1 MRSYHVA
8 RLYGAG
14 RWSISQL
21 LLRQTQLRGVVCS
34 GSGFS
39 ERYQQMT
46 GNLLTSAA
54 IVTLAQRGDAC
65 AMQQVARFRQQLAR
79 TLATIVNVVDPG
91 VIVIGGGLSNVELLI
106 TDLNAEVAPLV
117 FTDQFTTP
125 IVKAQHGDSSGMRGA
140 AWLAMRN
147 GEANETFTN

>member
-1 MRSYHVA
+1 
-8 RLYGAG
+8 
-14 RWSISQL
+14 
-21 LLRQTQLRGVVCS
+21 
-34 GSGFS
+34 
-39 ERYQQMT
+39 MT
-46 GNLLTSAA
+46 GNLLTPAA

-91 VIVIGGGLSNVELLI
+91 VIVIGSGLSNVELLI

>member
-1 MRSYHVA
+1 MVQDEN
-8 RLYGAG
+8 LY
-14 RWSISQL
+14 
-21 LLRQTQLRGVVCS
+21 
-34 GSGFS
+34 
-39 ERYQQMT
+39 
-46 GNLLTSAA
+46 
-54 IVTLAQRGDAC
+54 D
-65 AMQQVARFRQQLAR
+65 
-79 TLATIVNVVDPG
+79 

-117 FTDQFTTP
+117 FTAQFTTP

>member
-1 MRSYHVA
+1 
-8 RLYGAG
+8 
-14 RWSISQL
+14 
-21 LLRQTQLRGVVCS
+21 
-34 GSGFS
+34 
-39 ERYQQMT
+39 
-46 GNLLTSAA
+46 
-54 IVTLAQRGDAC
+54 
-65 AMQQVARFRQQLAR
+65 MQQVARFRQQLAR
-79 TLATIVNVVDPG
+79 TLATIVNVVDR

-140 AWLAMRN
+140 ARLAMRN

>member
-1 MRSYHVA
+1 FI
-8 RLYGAG
+8 GAWG
-14 RWSISQL
+14 NAAECGHITLPGYTEQEDGPSVSCYC
-21 LLRQTQLRGVVCS
+21 GKHNCVESFVS

-46 GNLLTSAA
+46 GNLLTPAA

-91 VIVIGGGLSNVELLI
+91 VIVIGG
-106 TDLNAEVAPLV
+106 
-117 FTDQFTTP
+117 
-125 IVKAQHGDSSGMRGA
+125 
-140 AWLAMRN
+140 
-147 GEANETFTN
+147 